1 MKIQTSVRQIFDE
14 QLGINELLLAHVD
27 STMRGVKEARW
38 HYESR
43 LKTLE
48 SFAVKLETAR
58 VKNPKALEDFLACT
72 LVVTTTG
79 DIPRAIS
86 LVKKHFKVRYRRPIK
101 DGETHKAADC
111 FPFDD
116 VRLYC
121 VRRNDGS
128 LPPEPIDDVVFEVQ
142 VKTFLQHAWGIA
154 THDFNYKTD
163 VVTWGKDRV
172 VAHLKAALEHVE
184 LSLQE
189 ASNLSTSPFVDL
201 INPKLRNI
209 SEVIDILRKHWKRS
223 ELPYN
228 LRGLADSVSSILA
241 LLRIGP
247 SSLDSSLAS
256 LRKASSGLPLNL
268 SPYGVVV
275 SALAATHAPAL
286 NAALAASPKPM
297 MLITPELLL
306 PAGFPSAEAAAKTI
320 QI

>member
-1 MKIQTSVRQIFDE
+1 MKVQASVRAIFDE
-14 QLGINELLLAHVD
+14 QLGINEALLSHVD

-48 SFAVKLETAR
+48 SFAVKLETGR
-58 VKNPKALEDFLACT
+58 VKNPRALEDFLACT
-72 LVVTTTG
+72 LVVTTTA
-79 DIPRAIS
+79 DLARAIS
-86 LVKKHFKVRYRRPIK
+86 LVKKHFKVRYRRPFK
-101 DGETHKAADC
+101 DGETRKAADC

-116 VRLYC
+116 IRLYC
-121 VRRNDGS
+121 VRKSDGS

-189 ASNLSTSPFVDL
+189 ATNLANSSFVDM
-201 INPKLRNI
+201 INPKIKTI
-209 SEVIDILRKHWKRS
+209 SSVIDVLKKHWKRS

-228 LRGLADSVSSILA
+228 LRGLAESVTS
-241 LLRIGP
+241 LLELLKLDP
-247 SSLDSSLAS
+247 TELDSSIVS
-256 LRKASSGLPLNL
+256 LRKAKSGLPLNL

-275 SALAATHAPAL
+275 SALASLHAPAL
-286 NAALAASPKPM
+286 NAALAASSKPM

-306 PAGFPSAEAAAKTI
+306 PIGFPSPEAVANTI
-320 QI
+320 QV